1 MPTVAEWVI
10 GIATTALILSP
21 PYLLFASRSPEI
33 HLVLDS
39 LDTGVAL
46 LVAYL
51 VLGRYKRSR
60 LFQDLS
66 WHEGLFLLWRGR
78 VGMTLAFQLL
88 GIDGGRAHVW
98 LPVALRVLGT
108 ALLVAAAVV
117 GGRIAGLTARTG
129 RILRASGDNE
139 VLRPKCRKY
148 SFEAFCARGI

>member
-1 MPTVAEWVI
+1 VPTVAEWVI

-66 WHEGLFLLWRGR
+66 CLRGSSSF
-78 VGMTLAFQLL
+78 G
-88 GIDGGRAHVW
+88 
-98 LPVALRVLGT
+98 VAGS
-108 ALLVAAAVV
+108 A
-117 GGRIAGLTARTG
+117 
-129 RILRASGDNE
+129 
-139 VLRPKCRKY
+139 
-148 SFEAFCARGI
+148 